1 MAQHPGHARLSNL
14 SLALQGGGSFGAYTW
29 GVLDRLLE
37 EPELGF
43 DMVSGTSAGA
53 VNAALLAAG
62 LAEAQGAAGRE
73 AARKKLAEFWDRVSR
88 SSAPPFMHL
97 MQSVAASVLSLRGS
111 MGSPQQL
118 NPLGLN
124 PLRDMLAEAVDFERL
139 REIRPLRLLIA
150 ATRVRDGRLV
160 LFREHELTL
169 DMVLASACLPQLSP
183 AVEIGGDV
191 YWDGGFA
198 SNPPLRDLVQESK
211 ARDVLLVR
219 ILPEIRPGL
228 PHTGGSIARRI
239 NEIAFTAPLQRELE
253 AIDDL
258 RAACKGVLPSAACR
272 HLSRIRLHQLAAE
285 EDVEGL
291 DHESSLDTS
300 PALIARLREAGHRAA
315 DAWLRGY
322 TINDR

>member
-1 MAQHPGHARLSNL
+1 MGRARLASL
-14 SLALQGGGSFGAYTW
+14 SLVLQGGGSFGAYTW

-37 EPELGF
+37 EQEPCF
-43 DMVSGTSAGA
+43 DMVSGASAGA
-53 VNAALLAAG
+53 VNAVLLAAG
-62 LAEAQGAAGRE
+62 LAEAEGATGRE
-73 AARKKLAEFWDRVSR
+73 AAREKLAWFWERVSH

-97 MQSVAASVLSLRGS
+97 MQSVAASVLNLRGS

-183 AVEIGGDV
+183 AVVIGGDA

-198 SNPPLRDLVQESK
+198 ANPPLRDLVQESN

-219 ILPEIRPGL
+219 ILPETWPDL
-228 PHTGGSIARRI
+228 PHASGTIARRI

-253 AIDDL
+253 AISDL
-258 RAACKGVLPSAACR
+258 RAACKGVLTSAACR
-272 HLSRIRLHQLAAE
+272 RLSRIRLHQLAAE
-285 EDVEGL
+285 ETVEGL
-291 DHESSLDTS
+291 DRESVLDTS
-300 PALIARLREAGHRAA
+300 PAFIARLHEAGREAAG
-315 DAWLRGY
+315 AWLHG
-322 TINDR
+322 